1 MDFLKAEIE
10 RKKRQIAEKNVM
22 APEKKYFKRGDLA
35 AVQQKEY
42 LAKYGPKKDDIEELA
57 KIRRKSLEEKDP
69 SLLADNLYPLP
80 RVEVI
85 RRLRDKLEPILL
97 FDESEDAANLR
108 LRALEIGEGDSAKLK
123 GGAQNDFKEALKNVD
138 KQYLDAVQK
147 TDTDSKESE
156 KNQLEVKLYATTK
169 TYDDLL
175 EMMNDL
181 HKGNIKHDEL
191 VIWEFIKVVMTMWGQ
206 ELNSRTD
213 HEKMSVKGK
222 MEAATYA
229 QTRGYMKPLL
239 RMLKKNTLTD
249 DIRDSLTQI
258 VKLTLQRDYIHAN
271 DKYLEMAIGNAPWPI
286 GVTNAGIHARPGRE
300 RIFSKHVAHVLNDET
315 QRKYI
320 QGLKRLLSKCQQYYR
335 TDPSRSVD
343 FIKTDADEVE

>member
-22 APEKKYFKRGDLA
+22 APDKKYFKRGDLA
-35 AVQQKEY
+35 AVQEKEY
-42 LAKYGPKKDDIEELA
+42 LEKYGPKRQDIEDLT
-57 KIRRKSLEEKDP
+57 KTRRKSLEEKDP

-85 RRLRDKLEPILL
+85 RRLREKLEPILL
-97 FDESEDAANLR
+97 WGESEDDANLR
-108 LRALEIGEGDSAKLK
+108 LRSVEIGEGDSAKLK
-123 GGAQNDFKEALKNVD
+123 GGAQNDYKEAMKSVD
-138 KQYLDAVQK
+138 KQFLQAIHK
-147 TDTDSKESE
+147 TDAEGDDND
-156 KNQLEVKLYATTK
+156 KNKLEVKLYETTK

-191 VIWEFIKVVMTMWGQ
+191 VIWEFIKVVMTMWGH
-206 ELNSRTD
+206 ELNSRPD
-213 HEKMSVKGK
+213 HIKLSVKGK

-239 RMLKKNTLTD
+239 RMLKKNALTE

-258 VKLTLQRDYIHAN
+258 VKYTLQRDYILAN

-320 QGLKRLLSKCQQYYR
+320 QGLKRLLSKCQQYYK

-343 FIKTDADEVE
+343 FIKTEDDDD

>member
-1 MDFLKAEIE
+1 MDLLKEEIAK
-10 RKKRQIAEKNVM
+10 KKRQIAEKNVF

-35 AVQQKEY
+35 AVQAKEY
-42 LAKYGPKKDDIEELA
+42 LNKYGPKREDIADLA
-57 KIRRKSLEEKDP
+57 KTRRKSLEEKDT

-85 RRLRDKLEPILL
+85 RRLREKVEPILL
-97 FDESEDAANLR
+97 WGESEDAANLR
-108 LRALEIGEGDSAKLK
+108 LRALEIGESDSAKLK
-123 GGAQNDFKEALKNVD
+123 GGAQNDFKEAMRAVD
-138 KQYLDAVQK
+138 KQYLQAVQK
-147 TDTDSKESE
+147 HETDADGDE
-156 KNQLEVKLYATTK
+156 KNKLEVKLYATTK

-181 HKGNIKHDEL
+181 HKGNKQHDEM
-191 VIWEFIKVVMTMWGQ
+191 VIWEFIKVVMSMWGQ

-213 HEKMSVKGK
+213 HVKMSVKGK

-239 RMLKKNTLTD
+239 RMLKKNALTE

-258 VKLTLQRDYIHAN
+258 VKYTLQRDYILAN

-343 FIKTDADEVE
+343 FIKTDADTDE